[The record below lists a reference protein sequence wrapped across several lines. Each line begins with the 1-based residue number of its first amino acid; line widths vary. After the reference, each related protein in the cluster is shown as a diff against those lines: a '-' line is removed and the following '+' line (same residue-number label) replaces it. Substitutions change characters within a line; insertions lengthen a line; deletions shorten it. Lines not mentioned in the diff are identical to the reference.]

1 MKATESQLLP
11 FLKKSPQFII
21 PIYQR
26 TYSWGREQCLQLWND
41 ILRAGRSETIPS
53 HFIGSIVYIEQD
65 QLQVSSQSKLLVIDG
80 QQRLTT
86 VSLII
91 EALSRHL
98 ADSEPI
104 PGFSGKKLRN
114 YYLLNELEDYDLRYK
129 LLLTKTDK
137 HTLQAIM
144 KQEPPSDEYSSGV
157 KDNFKLFEE
166 WIKGMGEDLVPL
178 CKGLEKLMIVDVAL
192 TRGQENPQLI
202 FESLNSTGLNL
213 TQADLIRNFVLMGLD
228 SAHQEELYT
237 EHWRP
242 MEEIFGSNYST
253 NFDKFVRHYLIVKT
267 GEIPI
272 MQRVY
277 DEFKKHADNY
287 TSEPNGVDNL
297 VSDLHKFA
305 NYYCNITFDLENNP
319 DLNTAF
325 YDLNELKVDVYV
337 PLLLT
342 LYDEYSKVKL
352 SPRELVEAV
361 RLIESYIFRR
371 AVCDI
376 PTNSHNTTFAT
387 FSKSLDED
395 HCLAS
400 IHNHFLSLPHYRRF
414 PDDDEFQQ
422 KIRERDLYYFRHR
435 NYWLRKLEN
444 NDRKERISVSEYT
457 IEHILPQND
466 NLSKS
471 WQGALGENW
480 QQVQQDLLHTIGN
493 LTLTGY
499 NSEYSDRTFE
509 QKRDMVGGFRE
520 SPLRLNE
527 GLGQV
532 MVWNEDAIRE
542 RAERLSLMA
551 VNVWQAP
558 SAPE

>member
-26 TYSWGREQCLQLWND
+26 TYSWGKEQCLQLWND
-41 ILRAGRSETIPS
+41 ILRAGRNETIPS

-98 ADSEPI
+98 ADNEPI

-137 HTLQAIM
+137 QTLQAIM
-144 KQEPPSDEYSSGV
+144 KQETLSDEYSSGV
-157 KDNFKLFEE
+157 KDNFELFER
-166 WIKGMGEDLVPL
+166 WIKEISEDLVPL

-242 MEEIFGSNYST
+242 MEEIFGRNYNT
-253 NFDKFVRHYLIVKT
+253 NFNNFVRHYLIVKT
-267 GEIPI
+267 GDIPI

-277 DEFKKHADNY
+277 DAFKKHADNY
-287 TSEPNGVDNL
+287 MSESNGVDNL

-305 NYYCNITFDLENNP
+305 NYYCNITFGLENNP

-325 YDLNELKVDVYV
+325 HDLNELKVDVYI

-342 LYDEYSKVKL
+342 LYDEYSEVKL
-352 SPRELVEAV
+352 SSRELVEAV

-387 FSKSLDED
+387 FSRSLDKD
-395 HCLAS
+395 RSLAS
-400 IHNHFLSLPHYRRF
+400 IHNQFLSMPHYRRF

-422 KIRERDLYYFRHR
+422 KIKERDLYNFRHR
-435 NYWLRKLEN
+435 HYWLHRLEN
-444 NDRKERISVSEYT
+444 DSRKERISVSEYT
-457 IEHILPQND
+457 IEHILPQNE
-466 NLSKS
+466 NLSKP
-471 WQGALGENW
+471 WRDALGEDW
-480 QQVQQDLLHTIGN
+480 QQLRQDVLHTIGN

-499 NSEYSDRTFE
+499 NSEYSDRNFTE
-509 QKRDMVGGFRE
+509 KRDMVGGFRE
-520 SPLRLNE
+520 SPLRVNE
-527 GLGQV
+527 GLSRV
-532 MVWNEDAIRE
+532 MVWNEHTIRE
-542 RAERLSLMA
+542 RAERLSLIA
-551 VNVWQAP
+551 TNVWKAP
-558 SAPE
+558 SATE